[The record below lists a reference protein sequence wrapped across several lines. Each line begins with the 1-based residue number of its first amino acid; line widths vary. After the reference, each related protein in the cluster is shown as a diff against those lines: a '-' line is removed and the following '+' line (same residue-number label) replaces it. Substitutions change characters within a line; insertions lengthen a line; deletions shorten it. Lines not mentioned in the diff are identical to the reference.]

1 MRFNFLKKKSQP
13 TEDNRPPKDTG
24 THIPETRSIG
34 AQVAG
39 LLNDFANYRLKFT
52 RSRATDYIPIEG
64 VVDSHTMFD
73 GGNFL
78 ISVFKVCGSYNVVG
92 AKESEQIIRDTVSS
106 MASVLRSEGIEIQIV
121 YSRDK
126 RGSDAAVEQ
135 YLTPLRNK
143 ADSLNMDF
151 DLILDENAEML
162 REQLTVSEM
171 YVAVMTSPL
180 NLLSKE
186 AYKQA
191 MKDIDAQLG
200 PDFPQ
205 RLPEGMRYY
214 RQPPVVRAQHSA
226 NIDSVRNILTND
238 WNVAVEL
245 LSVRDA
251 IKTYRRMLF
260 PEHHQPNWEPIL
272 PLFEETRGKQ
282 TGRYMDVNATRLGDH
297 DYMNPKDLSH
307 LMYRSI
313 KHQIVAAPIT
323 RFKWNSGIA
332 QFGNRF
338 VGTYYMT
345 TMPQEPKS
353 FDNLLLNIP
362 AEIPFR
368 FSITLYGG
376 AANYRTAVGQR
387 KTGAYITSFFSKHN
401 RSIARGCESLEE
413 LDDAGIGLAGCSI
426 QIATWDENQTNCEE
440 NLRRL
445 GGAIEKWGNCQGRIE
460 FGDPALAFTAGLPGW
475 SDQLREV
482 LIHGYDY
489 MLDSIPYKM
498 LTSPWTEGTMAFVN
512 EENRLFLYKPI
523 SDKQQTWGL
532 LGFAPPGGGKSVWL
546 NCLIRAAL
554 LDPTQIGFPKVCA
567 IDIGNSLRGGIR
579 LYKHLSKDKETAN
592 RFQHIEFEFSDRFR
606 VNMFDLYAGCQTPL
620 THEISSMQSFL
631 AFILTPVG
639 EEAPLRGATELI
651 KILLPETFKSLIDSP
666 RLYDPY
672 ADQDLKEWVDRQ
684 PRAQARAQEGT
695 LSWWSLEL
703 LAIEQ
708 GEYKI
713 ASSIHRFVSPNMRD
727 IFSTLN
733 NSHVIKEMFKDDMG
747 RQMLVEAKRMIQTFM
762 TEYPSL
768 CVPSAFSFDLADI
781 CIIDLNKASP
791 DRTPTGLRQ
800 TALAYMIARNMLSR
814 GILLSRELMK
824 EMPPEAVKVYK
835 DDIERLDTVS
845 KYFLYD
851 ELHRTSGIRMIEGA
865 IVDDMRTGRKFRR
878 FTGAFSQLEKD
889 FTQDMIDTS
898 SVRVVMRVDKAE
910 EARTITDKYG
920 WSESV
925 YEALRR
931 RVRGASG
938 SSKGASFL
946 FNGSSLLNLPEG
958 VPLAETTQVLR
969 SFVGPTELACYSTNR
984 ADAALLA
991 SVEELGVPY
1000 NEAVR
1005 LIGKYYG
1012 GSISSLVEKDMQ
1024 KMRQSKQTD
1033 DEASQIKSMITPYIN
1048 RIMQAYDRMH
1058 DTGLSDR

>member
-1 MRFNFLKKKSQP
+1 MFKSSKKNKKPS
-13 TEDNRPPKDTG
+13 TSSEKENSYN
-24 THIPETRSIG
+24 IPETRSLG
-34 AQVAG
+34 ARLAG
-39 LLNDFANYRLKFT
+39 LVNDFANYRLKIT

-64 VVDSHTMFD
+64 VVDSHTLFD
-73 GGNFL
+73 SKNFL
-78 ISVFKVCGSYNVVG
+78 ISVFKVSGAYNVIG
-92 AKESEQIIRDTVSS
+92 ARESEQIIKDTVSS
-106 MASVLRSEGIEIQIV
+106 MASVLRGEGIEIQIV
-121 YSRDK
+121 YTRDK
-126 RGSDAAVEQ
+126 RGSDEAVNQ
-135 YLTPLRNK
+135 YITPLRNK
-143 ADSLNMDF
+143 ADSLNMNF
-151 DLILDENAEML
+151 DLILDENAELL
-162 REQLTVSEM
+162 REHLTVSEM
-171 YVAVMTSPL
+171 YVAVMTSPM

-200 PDFPQ
+200 PDFPM

-214 RQPPVVRAQHSA
+214 RAPPVVRAQHTA
-226 NIDSVRNILTND
+226 NVDSVRSILTND
-238 WNVAVEL
+238 WKVAVEF
-245 LSVRDA
+245 LSARDV
-251 IKTYRRMLF
+251 IKTYRKMLF
-260 PEHHQPNWEPIL
+260 PEHYQPNWEPIL
-272 PLFEETRGKQ
+272 PLFEETRGKE
-282 TGRYMDVNATRLGDH
+282 TGRYIDVNATRLGDH
-297 DYMNPKDLSH
+297 DYMDPKDLSH

-313 KHQIVAAPIT
+313 KHQIAAAPIT

-332 QFGNRF
+332 QFGKRC
-338 VGTYYMT
+338 VGTYYMS

-362 AEIPFR
+362 ADIPFR
-368 FSITLYGG
+368 FSMTLYGG
-376 AANYRTAVGQR
+376 AANYKSAVGQR
-387 KTGAYITSFFSKHN
+387 KTGAYITSFISKHN
-401 RSIARGCESLEE
+401 KSIARGCESLEE
-413 LDDAGIGLAGCSI
+413 LSDAGINLAGCSI

-460 FGDPALAFTAGLPGW
+460 YGDPALAYTAGLPGW
-475 SDQLREV
+475 SDQLPEI
-482 LIHGYDY
+482 LIHGFDY

-523 SDKQQTWGL
+523 SDKQQVWGL

-554 LDPTQIGFPKVCA
+554 LDPTQVGFPKICG
-567 IDIGNSLRGGIR
+567 IDIGNSLRGSIR
-579 LYKHLSKDKETAN
+579 LYKQLSKDKETAD

-606 VNMFDLYAGCQTPL
+606 VNMFDLYAGCQYPL

-639 EEAPLRGATELI
+639 ETNPIHGANELI
-651 KILLPETFKSLIDSP
+651 KILLPETFKSLVDSP
-666 RLYDPY
+666 RLYDEH
-672 ADQDLKEWVDRQ
+672 ADPTLTEWVERQ
-684 PRAQARAQEGT
+684 PRAQVRAREGT
-695 LSWWSLEL
+695 LTWWALEL

-708 GEYKI
+708 GEYRT
-713 ASSIHRFVSPNMRD
+713 AASIHRFVSPNMRD
-727 IFSTLN
+727 VLNTLN
-733 NSHVIKEMFKDDMG
+733 HSHVIKEMFKDERG
-747 RQMLVEAKRMIQTFM
+747 SQTLIEAKRMLSTFM

-768 CVPSAFSFDLADI
+768 CKASAFSFDMADV

-800 TALAYMIARNMLSR
+800 TALGYMVARNMLSR
-814 GILLSRELMK
+814 GILLSRDLLK
-824 EMPPEAVKVYK
+824 EMPPEAIKVYK
-835 DDIERLDTVS
+835 EDIEHLDTVC

-851 ELHRTSGIRMIEGA
+851 ELHRTSGIKMIEDA
-865 IVDDMRTGRKFRR
+865 IVDDMRTGRKFNR
-878 FTGAFSQLEKD
+878 FTGAFSQLEND
-889 FTQDMIDTS
+889 FTPPMVDTS
-898 SVRVVMRVDKAE
+898 SVRTVMRVDKDE
-910 EARTITDKYG
+910 EARSICNKYG

-925 YEALRR
+925 YDALRR

-938 SSKGASFL
+938 NSKGASFL
-946 FNGSSLLNLPEG
+946 FNASALQNMPEG

-1000 NEAVR
+1000 HEAVR

-1012 GSISSLVEKDMQ
+1012 GSIRSLVEKDMQ
-1024 KMRQSKQTD
+1024 KLRQSKQTE
-1033 DEASQIKSMITPYIN
+1033 DEEAKIKSMISPYIN

-1058 DTGLSDR
+1058 ESGASS